1 MARRKNDG
9 PAPETNSPAKGAP
22 RVPRVLIVSGNRL
35 ERMRLAA
42 KLTDVADHAGCQ
54 IAVCVLAESAKEA
67 LKAIQGDHIDLA
79 LIRTEL
85 PDGSGLTLTR
95 EISRGGKVPASI
107 LLADNPTIDQA
118 VEAMRCGAVDIVSC
132 RVAAAELIL
141 SVRAAIDRSTTART
155 REARIERLTRVCRR
169 LNQARHEVTQQVSSL
184 CGDLVNAYQEL
195 SGQVLELSIASEFNG
210 LIRQELDVE
219 SLLRT
224 ALEFILAKTGP
235 TNAAV
240 FLPATSSDFSL
251 GAYVNYDCPK
261 DAADVLLDHL
271 AGIVAPKMENE
282 TEMKVLS
289 SYEDIAAFMGDDAHW
304 LAESRA
310 ITFACHHDDECLA
323 VVILF
328 RDRRNPF
335 PDSLVPTLRV
345 IADLFGKQLA
355 RVIHIHH
362 RHLPKDQWGGFGTG
376 EDEMDDD
383 DDIDLAA

>member
-1 MARRKNDG
+1 MARRKSSEHG
-9 PAPETNSPAKGAP
+9 SEKGGTKGAEVQSP

-42 KLTDVADHAGCQ
+42 KLTDVVDHTGSHL
-54 IAVCVLAESAKEA
+54 AVCVLAETVKEA
-67 LKAIQGDHIDLA
+67 MKTIESDHIDLA

-95 EISRGGKVPASI
+95 ELARTGRVPASI
-107 LLADNPTIDQA
+107 LLAENPTIDEA
-118 VEAMRCGAVDIVSC
+118 VEAMRSGAVDIVSC
-132 RVAAAELIL
+132 RAAAAELIL
-141 SVRAAIDRSTTART
+141 SVRTAFDRSRMART
-155 REARIERLTRVCRR
+155 REARIDRLTRVCRR
-169 LNQARHEVTQQVSSL
+169 LNQARHEVTEQVSSL
-184 CGDLVNAYQEL
+184 CGDLVNAYEEL
-195 SGQVLELSIASEFNG
+195 SGQVLELGVASEFG
-210 LIRQELDVE
+210 ALIRQELDVE

-224 ALEFILAKTGP
+224 GLEFILAKTGP

-271 AGIVAPKMENE
+271 AGIVAPRMEKE
-282 TEMKVLS
+282 HEMKVLTTQD
-289 SYEDIAAFMGDDAHW
+289 ELTEFMGEGAHW
-304 LAESRA
+304 LSESRA
-310 ITFACHHDDECLA
+310 ITFSCHHEDECLA

-335 PDSLVPTLRV
+335 ADSVIPTLKV

-362 RHLPKDQWGGFGTG
+362 RHLPKDQWGGFGPD
-376 EDEMDDD
+376 EDDEDT
-383 DDIDLAA
+383 DLAA

>member
-1 MARRKNDG
+1 MARRKGSEDDRTG
-9 PAPETNSPAKGAP
+9 PPEGRAIP
-22 RVPRVLIVSGNRL
+22 RILIVSGNRL
-35 ERMRLAA
+35 ERMRIAA
-42 KLTDVADHAGCQ
+42 KLTDAVDHTGSHM
-54 IAVCVLAESAKEA
+54 AVCVLAESAKEA
-67 LKAIQGDHIDLA
+67 LRTIEADHIDLA

-95 EISRGGKVPASI
+95 ELARTGRVPASI
-107 LLADNPTIDQA
+107 LLAENPTLDEA

-132 RVAAAELIL
+132 RAAAAELIL
-141 SVRAAIDRSTTART
+141 SVRTAFDRSRTARS
-155 REARIERLTRVCRR
+155 REARIERLTRVCKR

-195 SGQVLELSIASEFNG
+195 SGQVLELTVASEFNG

-271 AGIVAPKMENE
+271 AGIVAPRMEKE
-282 TEMKVLS
+282 HELKVLS
-289 SYEDIAAFMGDDAHW
+289 SHDELIEFMGEDAHW

-328 RDRRNPF
+328 RDHRSPF
-335 PDSLVPTLRV
+335 AESVVPTLRV

-362 RHLPKDQWGGFGTG
+362 RHLPKDQWGGFGP
-376 EDEMDDD
+376 DDD
-383 DDIDLAA
+383 DDDADLAA